1 MKKEIEEIIK
11 SALTNLGLSQDV
23 VFTVEHPEDI
33 KHGDYSSN
41 VALIYSKEVGKNPR
55 DLGQQ
60 IKDEIEKEKFLNIAK
75 IEIAGAG
82 FINFYLTKEFFT
94 QKINQILEE
103 GNNWGKNKILEGKKV
118 MIEYTDPN
126 PFKPFHIGHLMANA
140 VGESISRIIE
150 YSGADTI
157 RANYQ

>member
-60 IKDEIEKEKFLNIAK
+60 IKDEIEK
-75 IEIAGAG
+75 
-82 FINFYLTKEFFT
+82 
-94 QKINQILEE
+94 
-103 GNNWGKNKILEGKKV
+103 
-118 MIEYTDPN
+118 
-126 PFKPFHIGHLMANA
+126 
-140 VGESISRIIE
+140 
-150 YSGADTI
+150 
-157 RANYQ
+157 